1 MKRFTFNCS
10 RSAEANIAFVLNLLE
25 YQTLIA
31 KQQLCSSFPLNVL
44 LLVLNFFLSAG

>member
-1 MKRFTFNCS
+1 MKRFTFNCK

-31 KQQLCSSFPLNVL
+31 KPLCSSSERAFIGAKFP
-44 LLVLNFFLSAG
+44 SAG